1 MSKAK
6 NKSKIKTKAKSKAPA
21 KTKAKARK
29 AKALDD
35 VPFSNMVIPGEWHVR
50 YNYSVG
56 KVAGHFF
63 EGLKKRK
70 ILASKCS
77 KSGLAYLPPR
87 AYCERSFEACD
98 SWVEAGHEGTI
109 ESATIVTAQFE
120 GLPKPPYAIAYV
132 RLDGVST
139 AMVNFVQGENLSDVS
154 KAMSK
159 MKPGARVKVKFNGKL
174 EGRITDFHYR
184 LASK

>member
-6 NKSKIKTKAKSKAPA
+6 SKSKAKTNAKAKSKAKS
-21 KTKAKARK
+21 KTKVNK
-29 AKALDD
+29 LQD
-35 VPFSNMVIPGEWHVR
+35 VPFNNMVIPGEWHVR

-63 EGLKKRK
+63 EGLKERK
-70 ILASKCS
+70 ILAAKCS
-77 KSGLAYLPPR
+77 KSGIAYLPPR

-98 SWVEAGHEGTI
+98 AWVEAGHEGTI

-139 AMVNFVQGENLSDVS
+139 AMANFIEGENLSDVT
-154 KAMSK
+154 KAMAK
-159 MKPGARVKVKFNGKL
+159 MQPGARVKVQFNAKP

-184 LASK
+184 LLKK